1 MYHLMIASGYQKSSE
16 FGLCFGK
23 PKHYYLSIAND
34 VCDVLCSLNHLSN
47 LCYTI
52 EKIDLSSVSD
62 ILKDFE
68 SIEI

>member
-1 MYHLMIASGYQKSSE
+1 MYHLMIASNSQRSSE

-23 PKHYYLSIAND
+23 PKHYYLSSAND
-34 VCDVLCSLNHLSN
+34 VCEVLCSLNHLSD

-52 EKIDLSSVSD
+52 EKIDLFSVSE

-68 SIEI
+68 LKEV